1 MTWKKLPI
9 GPLKIENDSE
19 PVLGGDLDTNGYN
32 IILAA
37 DKLEAAS
44 SSGFIVEGLIDNTVS
59 RGDLVTVIQTGAT
72 FTYIPVNITGATA
85 FVDGVTGSPPYS
97 VPVSGISINDGPTSG
112 SAAGSV
118 LVKGLYKT
126 ADWSGITGTSSGDLL
141 YAGGWN
147 GEITGTKSSESGDI
161 LQVVGFVIDPE
172 DHILML
178 NPSNLSIKLS

>member
-44 SSGFIVEGLIDNTVS
+44 SSGFIIEGLVDTTVS
-59 RGDLVTVIQTGAT
+59 RGDLVTIDPNSSNV
-72 FTYIPVNITGATA
+72 TYIPVNVTGATA
-85 FVDGVTGSPPYS
+85 SVNGVTGSPPYS
-97 VPVSGISINDGPTSG
+97 VPVSGISINAGPTSG
-112 SAAGSV
+112 SATGSV

-126 ADWSGITGTSSGDLL
+126 ADWPGITGATAGGLL

-147 GEITGTKSSESGDI
+147 GEISKDAPSGAGDI
-161 LQVVGFVIDPE
+161 VQVIGFVIDPE
-172 DHILML
+172 DHIFML
-178 NPSNLSIKLS
+178 NPSNLTIKLS